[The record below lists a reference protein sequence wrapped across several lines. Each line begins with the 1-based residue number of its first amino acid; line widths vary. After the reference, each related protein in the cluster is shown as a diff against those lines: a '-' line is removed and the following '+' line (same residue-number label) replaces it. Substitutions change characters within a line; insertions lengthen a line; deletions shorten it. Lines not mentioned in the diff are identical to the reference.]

1 MIRFRRG
8 WLGWVAGTLLAG
20 PGLAGEP
27 VPALFE
33 TADGVTIS
41 GDYYAPLKA
50 GEPAPFAI
58 LLHMDGSDRSA
69 WAALI
74 PRLQDAAFA
83 VLAIDLRGHGLS
95 GTADHRARAERRDET
110 LFAAMDLDV
119 GAAYEW
125 IVQQPDID
133 RARFAIIGASAGCGV
148 ALRYAAADRS
158 VDAIVCLTP
167 GTNHPGL
174 DSRADIRKV
183 VGREVLL
190 LATEDE
196 AEDARLLHK
205 DNRATQVKE
214 YAGAAHGTQ
223 MLGQVSY
230 VERDIVNFLRAGVG
244 AASKKVV
251 WGSVQRDVYHLP
263 GSGWIEKINPS
274 NLRCYSSR
282 EEAERRGLRQSK
294 STGPEDRA
302 RGSKKP

>member
-1 MIRFRRG
+1 MFRCRTY
-8 WLGWVAGTLLAG
+8 WAGWVAGMLLAG
-20 PGLAGEP
+20 PALAGEP
-27 VPALFE
+27 VAALFE
-33 TADGVTIS
+33 TSDGVTIS
-41 GDYYAPLKA
+41 GDYYAPLKT

-58 LLHMDGSDRSA
+58 LLHMYRSDRSA
-69 WAALI
+69 WAVLV
-74 PRLQDAAFA
+74 PRLQDAGFA

-95 GTADHRARAERRDET
+95 GTAELRERAERRDET

-125 IVQQPDID
+125 IVKQPDID
-133 RARFAIIGASAGCGV
+133 RSRFAIVGASVGCSV

-158 VDAIVCLTP
+158 VDAIVCMTP
-167 GTNHPGL
+167 GTNYLGL

-183 VGREVLL
+183 VGRDVLL

-205 DNRATQVKE
+205 DNRAAKVKE
-214 YAGAAHGTQ
+214 CDGAAHGTR

-230 VERDIVNFLRAGVG
+230 VERDIVNFLRDGVG
-244 AASKKVV
+244 GASKKVV
-251 WGSVQRDVYHLP
+251 WGSLQRDVYHLP

-282 EEAERRGLRQSK
+282 EEAEQRGLRQSR

-302 RGSKKP
+302 RGGKKP